1 MRHGRSRSQQVAAS
15 TGWTGSPGRSG
26 GDSSPSG
33 RGGGVTEEGDAG
45 GGSRSSNAQFVS
57 SFSLSLCLLTLSR
70 ALLMGG
76 DVIRR
81 RAIACAVIVPFAG
94 RQT

>member
-15 TGWTGSPGRSG
+15 TGWMGSPGRSG

-33 RGGGVTEEGDAG
+33 GSSGVTEEGGGG

-57 SFSLSLCLLTLSR
+57 FFSLSLCLLTLSR
-70 ALLMGG
+70 ASLIGVG
-76 DVIRR
+76 VTRR

-94 RQT
+94 RQA